1 MNVRTLRLGLA
12 TLAALALASSAWAQ
26 DQDAY
31 LQRYGIAVDGLRNA
45 VATLDTDAVAARE
58 NVDRAFNALLT
69 LSRDAAGSTLVTAME
84 RVFERARTA
93 ISNGSVDDL
102 AVQAAV
108 LEGGFQR
115 LAYEAALRAAVDG
128 DLELARLRL
137 GRIAD
142 DIGFSESDRT
152 AITDPSQPA
161 SALRFHLEA
170 GVANVMATR
179 LAVARELAASNT
191 GAAYRALARAY
202 GHFLLV
208 QDSPRAE
215 GSLNAGFVRAAGAL
229 VAGETALVVDALT
242 EVEAGIADLGTAA
255 RERRTSVPGGG
266 VALTEPSLLP
276 SVDATEPVEPDE
288 AVAESTPV
296 EPVAGA
302 AETTDEGEAITE
314 ARLAE
319 ILLARDEALRRE
331 QLDALLAELVPAGM
345 PADAAPAHAERLLDA
360 GYLSLEDVRAELG
373 GAAARA
379 TAAAQRGDDTEAHVA
394 LAAAAEGYATWLSP
408 VLRPSAPNLDTE
420 TVGLFDRLADTQPLR
435 VQDTVVAAGQLEA
448 VQTSLAGATPSAVQ
462 RGARTTTSVWAGL
475 VRDVV
480 TLVIG
485 LLALVPLFLLN
496 VAFGGGN
503 RNWQAIGVALLL
515 LLVPALYEGIVGLGG
530 LLATYAGIDTLL
542 PLSAFSVFDSA
553 AAQTVW
559 AATTLLAIVFAATG
573 LVGISRQFGLLGGRR
588 GTGRRRSATPAVARP
603 SATTGTAGTVDWD
616 DDL

>member
-1 MNVRTLRLGLA
+1 MNARTLRLGLA
-12 TLAALALASSAWAQ
+12 ALAALTIATSAWAQ

-45 VATLDTDAVAARE
+45 VATVDDDAVAARE

-69 LSRDAAGSTLVTAME
+69 LSRDAAGSNLVTAME

-128 DLELARLRL
+128 DLEVARGRL

-142 DIGFSESDRT
+142 DIGFAESDRA
-152 AITDPSQPA
+152 AIVDPSQPA

-170 GVANVMATR
+170 GVADVMATR
-179 LAVARELAASNT
+179 LAVARELAATNT
-191 GAAYRALARAY
+191 AASYRALARAY

-215 GSLNAGFVRAAGAL
+215 GSLNGGFVRAATAL

-242 EVEAGIADLGTAA
+242 EVEAGIADLATAA

-266 VALTEPSLLP
+266 VTLTEPSLLP
-276 SVDATEPVEPDE
+276 SVDATEPIEPG
-288 AVAESTPV
+288 AEGETPAL
-296 EPVAGA
+296 EPLDTAGA
-302 AETTDEGEAITE
+302 LEPGEPITE

-331 QLDALLAELVPAGM
+331 QLDALLTDLDAAGM
-345 PADAAPAHAERLLDA
+345 PQADAPAHAERLLDA
-360 GYLSLEDVRAELG
+360 GYLSLEEVRAEIG
-373 GAAARA
+373 GAAARS
-379 TAAAQRGDDTEAHVA
+379 TAAAHRGDDPEAHRA
-394 LAAAAEGYATWLSP
+394 LANVAEGYTTWLSP
-408 VLRPSAPNLDTE
+408 VLRPRSPNLDTE
-420 TVGLFDRLADTQPLR
+420 TVGLFVRLAETHPLR
-435 VQDTVVAAGQLEA
+435 VQDTAVVAGQLEA
-448 VQTSLAGATPSAVQ
+448 VQASLAGDAPSAVQ
-462 RGARTTTSVWAGL
+462 RGARTTTSVWAGP

-480 TLVIG
+480 TLAIG
-485 LLALVPLFLLN
+485 LLALIPLFLLN

-515 LLVPALYEGIVGLGG
+515 LLLPALFEGIVGLGG
-530 LLATYAGIDTLL
+530 LLATYVGIDTLL
-542 PLSAFSVFDSA
+542 PLSAFSVFGSA

-559 AATTLLAIVFAATG
+559 AATTLLAIVFSATG

-588 GTGRRRSATPAVARP
+588 GTGRRRGATPAVARP
-603 SATTGTAGTVDWD
+603 SATAGTAGTVDWD

>member
-1 MNVRTLRLGLA
+1 MNARTLRLGLA
-12 TLAALALASSAWAQ
+12 TLAALALATSAWAQ

-45 VATLDTDAVAARE
+45 VATVDSDAVSARE

-69 LSRDAAGSTLVTAME
+69 LSRDAAGSTLVVAME

-128 DLELARLRL
+128 DLELARTRL

-142 DIGFSESDRT
+142 DIGFSESDRV
-152 AITDPSQPA
+152 ALVDPSQPA

-170 GVANVMATR
+170 GVADVMATR
-179 LAVARELAASNT
+179 LAVARELAATNT
-191 GAAYRALARAY
+191 GASYRALARAY

-215 GSLNAGFVRAAGAL
+215 GSLNGGFVRAASAL

-242 EVEAGIADLGTAA
+242 EVEAGIAELATAA

-266 VALTEPSLLP
+266 VTLTEPSLLP
-276 SVDATEPVEPDE
+276 SVDAEATTEADIEGEAPPTEPVEVVDDL
-288 AVAESTPV
+288 
-296 EPVAGA
+296 
-302 AETTDEGEAITE
+302 DEGEAITE

-319 ILLARDEALRRE
+319 ILLARDEAVRRE
-331 QLDALLAELVPAGM
+331 QLDGLLAELNGAGM
-345 PADAAPAHAERLLDA
+345 PAGAAPAHAERLLDA

-379 TAAAQRGDDTEAHVA
+379 TAAAHRGADTEAHVA
-394 LAAAAEGYATWLSP
+394 LATAAEGYATWLSP
-408 VLRPSAPNLDTE
+408 ILRPSSPNLDTE
-420 TVGLFDRLADTQPLR
+420 TVGLFARLGETRPLR
-435 VQDTVVAAGQLEA
+435 VQDTAVVAGQLEA
-448 VQTSLAGATPSAVQ
+448 VQASLAGESPSAVQ
-462 RGARTTTSVWAGL
+462 RGARTTTSVWAGV

-480 TLVIG
+480 TLAIG

-496 VAFGGGN
+496 IAFGGGN

-515 LLVPALYEGIVGLGG
+515 LLLPALFEGVIGLGG
-530 LLATYAGIDTLL
+530 LLATYVGIDTLL
-542 PLSAFSVFDSA
+542 PLSAFSVFDSV

-559 AATTLLAIVFAATG
+559 AATTLLAIIFSATG

>member
-45 VATLDTDAVAARE
+45 VATVDTDAVAARE
-58 NVDRAFNALLT
+58 SIDRAFNALLT
-69 LSRDAAGSTLVTAME
+69 LSRDAAGSNLVVAME

-128 DLELARLRL
+128 DLELARVRL

-142 DIGFSESDRT
+142 DIGFSESDRV
-152 AITDPSQPA
+152 AIVDPSQPA

-170 GVANVMATR
+170 GVADVMATR
-179 LAVARELAASNT
+179 LAVARELAATNT
-191 GAAYRALARAY
+191 GASYRALARAY

-215 GSLNAGFVRAAGAL
+215 GTLNSGFVRAASSL

-242 EVEAGIADLGTAA
+242 EVEAGIAELAIAA
-255 RERRTSVPGGG
+255 RERRTGVPGGG

-276 SVDATEPVEPDE
+276 SVDATEATETVVDGETVTAEPLEVTGALEDG
-288 AVAESTPV
+288 
-296 EPVAGA
+296 EP
-302 AETTDEGEAITE
+302 ITE

-319 ILLARDEALRRE
+319 ILLARDEAVRRE
-331 QLDALLAELVPAGM
+331 QLDGLLAELSATGM
-345 PADAAPAHAERLLDA
+345 PAEAAPAHAERLLDA

-379 TAAAQRGDDTEAHVA
+379 TAAAHRGADMEAHVA
-394 LAAAAEGYATWLSP
+394 LAEVADGYTTWLSP
-408 VLRPSAPNLDTE
+408 ILRPASPNLDTE
-420 TVGLFDRLADTQPLR
+420 TVGLFARLAETRPLR
-435 VQDTVVAAGQLEA
+435 VQDTAVVAGQLEA
-448 VQTSLAGATPSAVQ
+448 VQAALAGATPSAVQ
-462 RGARTTTSVWAGL
+462 RGARMTTSVWAGT

-480 TLVIG
+480 TLAIG

-515 LLVPALYEGIVGLGG
+515 LLLPALFEGVIGLGG
-530 LLATYAGIDTLL
+530 LLATYVGIDTLL
-542 PLSAFSVFDSA
+542 PLSAFSVFDSV

-559 AATTLLAIVFAATG
+559 AATTLLAIVFSATG